1 MADKRFRVV
10 ARVSSSNTKAIKP
23 VLEQAITS
31 GSIKEMKD
39 ELVVEAEM
47 NGETA
52 KELNRSLLSALRRV
66 EKKTRSRA
74 EWTSD
79 DGTTQRFFDYVL
91 KKTTKSGRPT

>member
-10 ARVSSSNTKAIKP
+10 ARVSSSNPKAIKP

-31 GSIKEMKD
+31 GSIKEVKG

-47 NGETA
+47 NGESA
-52 KELNRSLLSALRRV
+52 KELNRSLLSTLRRV
-66 EKKTRSRA
+66 EKKTRLRA

-91 KKTTKSGRPT
+91 KTTGSGGPT